1 MKRLLLLILIV
12 CQLSGQTN
20 AQRSKNDPLTNLANS
35 VIGSGSQKSNDK
47 KTQKA
52 QAEADESYN
61 KAMQELALKLS
72 SNILSS
78 GKKRVAVFDFKNT
91 RNEVTELGK
100 FLSEEFSTILFDKK
114 LSVVNREQL
123 KTLMK
128 ENKMSADGELN
139 TSDFLKLG
147 KLAGIQIVIT
157 GTITLFDKQ
166 IRLALKGI
174 DVEQGIIVAAA
185 VGTIPRTDAIDE
197 LYTSGSG
204 SSEESGQ
211 GGGVS
216 IAQNNCKPTKDCK
229 KMSLGGIC
237 ISNKSIRDIEVHVGG
252 KGGGNLLIH
261 SGKSEG
267 FNEIPIMKD
276 FQKLRYKISGQGRK
290 TEYEAISIEAC
301 KVENVTVN

>member
-1 MKRLLLLILIV
+1 MKRLVLLIL
-12 CQLSGQTN
+12 LFSPLGGQAN

-35 VIGSGSQKSNDK
+35 VFGSGGQKSNDK
-47 KTQKA
+47 KTLKS
-52 QAEADESYN
+52 QAETDELYN

-139 TSDFLKLG
+139 TTDFAKLG

-174 DVEQGIIVAAA
+174 DIEQGIIVAAA

-204 SSEESGQ
+204 SSEESGE
-211 GGGVS
+211 GGS
-216 IAQNNCKPTKDCK
+216 ISIPQNNCKPTKDCK
-229 KMSLGGIC
+229 KMSLGGVC
-237 ISNKSIRDIEVHVGG
+237 ILNKSTRDIEVRIVG
-252 KGGGNLLIH
+252 KGGGNFLIH
-261 SGKSEG
+261 AGKTEG
-267 FNEIPIMKD
+267 TNQIPIRGD
-276 FQKLRYKISGQGRK
+276 FQKVSMYIKGEGRRNS
-290 TEYEAISIEAC
+290 YENVSIEAC
-301 KVENVTVN
+301 KVETITID